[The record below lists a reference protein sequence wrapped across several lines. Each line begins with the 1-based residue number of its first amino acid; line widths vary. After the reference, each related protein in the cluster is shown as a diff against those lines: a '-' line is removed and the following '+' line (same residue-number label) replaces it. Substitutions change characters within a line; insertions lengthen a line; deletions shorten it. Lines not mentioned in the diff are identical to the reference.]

1 MAKLY
6 TEYVAMEQKVDGV
19 RKERN
24 DNAASMKV
32 RQEHTESLAGAGAL
46 TGSLASTIVTGN
58 TRTSA
63 PVPYN
68 VKATYWIRTTIRSA
82 WHTLR

>member
-6 TEYVAMEQKVDGV
+6 TEYVAMEQRVDGV

-32 RQEHTESLAGAGAL
+32 RHKWTGKWAGVAAAL
-46 TGSLASTIVTGN
+46 QLV
-58 TRTSA
+58 
-63 PVPYN
+63 
-68 VKATYWIRTTIRSA
+68 
-82 WHTLR
+82 LML

>member
-32 RQEHTESLAGAGAL
+32 QLDNKLSRCCSHFAACAHAMICTRQG
-46 TGSLASTIVTGN
+46 
-58 TRTSA
+58 
-63 PVPYN
+63 
-68 VKATYWIRTTIRSA
+68 
-82 WHTLR
+82 